1 MSAGEEMAKK
11 LRARFAAAMAVPQT
25 DMATRLV
32 GEAPAPQAPMAFPS
46 PPHATVAATMP
57 PVPPY
62 VPPQGAGNPTM
73 PWRGLPSPPP
83 GMPMG
88 GPSGPPAPLGNA
100 ASLPTPPPMPPM
112 AQIDPAAPIPA
123 YNAST
128 DDRMQRLKLLDA
140 LNSGSYYS

>member
-1 MSAGEEMAKK
+1 
-11 LRARFAAAMAVPQT
+11 
-25 DMATRLV
+25 
-32 GEAPAPQAPMAFPS
+32 
-46 PPHATVAATMP
+46 
-57 PVPPY
+57 
-62 VPPQGAGNPTM
+62 
-73 PWRGLPSPPP
+73 
-83 GMPMG
+83 MG